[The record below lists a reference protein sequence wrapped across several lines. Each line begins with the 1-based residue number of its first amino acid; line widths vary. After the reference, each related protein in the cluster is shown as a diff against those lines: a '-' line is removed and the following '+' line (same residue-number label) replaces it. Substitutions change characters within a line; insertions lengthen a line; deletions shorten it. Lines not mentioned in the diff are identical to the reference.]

1 MNEGSKRVIIADD
14 HASSV
19 MYLAVLM
26 RRMGFQVIPAQNGVE
41 VLKLMK
47 LAPPDLVIL
56 DYTMPVMDG
65 LTALRH
71 ITSDSQLKD
80 IPVIMVTA
88 HSHRGGADDFEK
100 LGAFGYMTKP
110 INIKELHSL
119 LQECITYSGG
129 RKRKHLRTSLQKSVA
144 VSFHGLSKTYFAIT
158 LSEKGLYLRTKDPLP
173 IGTEIG
179 LVLPLT
185 PEQIISLKG
194 NVIYHKDV
202 FSDAIDPGMA
212 VEFKEVSDADSA
224 TLNAYITDT
233 LAGDLLAEQ
242 DDWIISLN
250 G

>member
-1 MNEGSKRVIIADD
+1 MERSAKKVVIADD
-14 HASSV
+14 HASSLL
-19 MYLAVLM
+19 YISVLL
-26 RRMGFQVIPAQNGVE
+26 RRMGFEVTPAENGAIA
-41 VLKLMK
+41 LKMIK
-47 LAPPDLVIL
+47 MSPPDLVIL

-71 ITSDSQLKD
+71 IMSDSQLKD

-88 HSHRGGADDFEK
+88 HSHRGGADDFQK

-110 INIKELHSL
+110 INIKKLHAL

-129 RKRKHLRTSLQKSVA
+129 KKRRHLRTSLQKSVS
-144 VSFHGLSKTYFAIT
+144 VTFHGMNKTYFAIT

-194 NVIYHKDV
+194 SVIYHKDV

-212 VEFKEVSDADSA
+212 VEFKEVSAADAA